1 MQYRMICQQAQS
13 GSMEKVMKHYQKL
26 AEAKAAEAQQKAA
39 DATAAMEA
47 GKPQGEQAA
56 ETVATVEDLEE
67 ESPESIML
75 AAMSGEVRAHTAR
88 THTHTRPVYVCCI
101 SFLFD
106 WLLISFLLLSHLL
119 VFSFSRAPRSV
130 WTARS

>member
-39 DATAAMEA
+39 DAAAAMEA
-47 GKPQGEQAA
+47 GKPQGDQAA
-56 ETVATVEDLEE
+56 DTVATVEDLEE

-75 AAMSGEVRAHTAR
+75 AAMSGEVR
-88 THTHTRPVYVCCI
+88 HTRRHSAP
-101 SFLFD
+101 SRTSPLHFHR
-106 WLLISFLLLSHLL
+106 LLIFFCLYCFLSPSDL
-119 VFSFSRAPRSV
+119 
-130 WTARS
+130 

>member
-26 AEAKAAEAQQKAA
+26 AEAKAAEAQQKAS
-39 DATAAMEA
+39 DAAAAMEA

-56 ETVATVEDLEE
+56 DTVATVEDLEE

-75 AAMSGEVRAHTAR
+75 AAMSGEVRALAHAR
-88 THTHTRPVYVCCI
+88 APSQRVLYFFFCSIGCS
-101 SFLFD
+101 SF
-106 WLLISFLLLSHLL
+106 I
-119 VFSFSRAPRSV
+119 VFAPCFSLFSRAPRSA
-130 WTARS
+130 WTARF

>member
-1 MQYRMICQQAQS
+1 VKDAFVQYRMICQQAQS

-39 DATAAMEA
+39 DAAAAMEA

-56 ETVATVEDLEE
+56 DTVATVEDLEE

-75 AAMSGEVRAHTAR
+75 AAMSGEVRAHPHAHAPR
-88 THTHTRPVYVCCI
+88 LRVLHFFFCSIGCSSLFYCCLI
-101 SFLFD
+101 CFL
-106 WLLISFLLLSHLL
+106 
-119 VFSFSRAPRSV
+119 FSRAPRSV
-130 WTARS
+130 LTARF